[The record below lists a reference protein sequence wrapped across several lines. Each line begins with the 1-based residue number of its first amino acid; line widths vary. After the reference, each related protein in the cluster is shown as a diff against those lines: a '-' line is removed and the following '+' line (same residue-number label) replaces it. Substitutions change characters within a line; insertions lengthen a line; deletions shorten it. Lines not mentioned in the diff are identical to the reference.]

1 MRRIAS
7 LWRLMRIFSQ
17 TEPDDVQ
24 GAGRRPALGPDRSR
38 QRGHTSGA
46 GDPYVRFDERGVE
59 TEAMVEPRRHR
70 RTKGAAKRYA
80 RPTAAAPHL
89 DSHGDVRVKRIRFSG
104 ACAKLPHCFGIQGLS
119 LIARSGRSWPDQTH
133 IRSPFA
139 TAAPISRLRRSGSG
153 GRHHS
158 LPRLFRP
165 CRGSVRPPGSART
178 DQVLEDLNDC

>member
-1 MRRIAS
+1 MLRKNFRERKSRYIRNIGGSSDVSPADARI
-7 LWRLMRIFSQ
+7 RIHGCA
-17 TEPDDVQ
+17 TKAP
-24 GAGRRPALGPDRSR
+24 P
-38 QRGHTSGA
+38 
-46 GDPYVRFDERGVE
+46 DERGGNGHAQPNV
-59 TEAMVEPRRHR
+59 T
-70 RTKGAAKRYA
+70 
-80 RPTAAAPHL
+80 APHL

-119 LIARSGRSWPDQTH
+119 LIARSSRSWPDQTH